1 MNTHKI
7 KINFKINAILAG
19 DSDVFNS
26 EITKQEIIEILLKKN
41 TNMKNKLLKIRNE
54 MKKNEKDTDTLL
66 EQISTKEN
74 LSQGRNDKIF
84 KNKNI
89 YMQWNKLCKLNKFK
103 ESDHHRSLITYDDNL
118 TNNNV
123 NNEVKNAYYNKVIQ
137 IRKVMDKRKRHIL

>member
-1 MNTHKI
+1 
-7 KINFKINAILAG
+7 
-19 DSDVFNS
+19 
-26 EITKQEIIEILLKKN
+26 
-41 TNMKNKLLKIRNE
+41 MKNKLLKIRNE
-54 MKKNEKDTDTLL
+54 MKKNEKDMDTLL

-103 ESDHHRSLITYDDNL
+103 ESDHHRSLITYDDLDYDYNL

-123 NNEVKNAYYNKVIQ
+123 NNEVKNAHYNKVIQ
-137 IRKVMDKRKRHIL
+137 IRKVMDKRNKDNQVDMRREIKKINEKIEDLSKDL